1 MWNMILL
8 CIVQCAIGTRNRET
22 TVHIHTHT
30 MQMIRY
36 PSYVLHWCTV
46 LKCTK
51 IGGGKCMRTHCGTV
65 CSRSDKPTDK
75 QTAGWYVSGWCVT
88 VRGKP
93 QASLVVTQMQAHH
106 ITQKQEHHTS
116 HELWHTTPQSQ
127 GLWSSAQHFTN
138 FFSLPHH
145 ESHKHTS
152 HTDIHREAHTH
163 THRTP

>member
-106 ITQKQEHHTS
+106 ITITGTVVFGPTFHKLFLFATS
-116 HELWHTTPQSQ
+116 RITQ
-127 GLWSSAQHFTN
+127 
-138 FFSLPHH
+138 
-145 ESHKHTS
+145 
-152 HTDIHREAHTH
+152 TH
-163 THRTP
+163 ITHRHTQRSTYTYTPYPLVSFKL